1 MTVASYGFLD
11 KCSMKVTHLLP
22 VGGRTVSELIMEVTY
37 TDVGLVKLADAERFS
52 NVTFQSESISESTWL
67 KRLGNS
73 PDTGSLEGSFMR
85 SSIQRIPVDD
95 HSAPEQLWAFAVWVY
110 MGQGSAST
118 LPDGMCGSALWTSK
132 GESGVM
138 NDWCVGIAA
147 DELIKRGYKLVNRTE
162 S

>member
-67 KRLGNS
+67 KRLGS
-73 PDTGSLEGSFMR
+73 VKKCR
-85 SSIQRIPVDD
+85 
-95 HSAPEQLWAFAVWVY
+95 W
-110 MGQGSAST
+110 
-118 LPDGMCGSALWTSK
+118 
-132 GESGVM
+132 
-138 NDWCVGIAA
+138 GI
-147 DELIKRGYKLVNRTE
+147 LYT
-162 S
+162 